1 LLAAICFTAL
11 LDVPKKKIVTSDW
24 ISGLQCLI
32 FPLDCPNILL
42 ANLIKY
48 RQGGLSMRRFPNS
61 KAIAPLAVIAFAA
74 LGGVAMAQ
82 QSADQI
88 INALKPTGNLVTGS
102 TRGIKLGGASAAPQ
116 QAAPSPARTVSTSAP
131 AAPVARPSTVHA
143 SASTPAPEPPA
154 AGPSV
159 NLTVNFPTGS
169 ADLTPAAQASLDA
182 LGKALASS
190 ELASFRFRIE
200 GHTDNVGSRE
210 VNLQLSQRRAEAV
223 VNYLSTTYNVAP
235 SRLEA
240 VGMGQE
246 APLVETPP
254 QTPEAR
260 NRRVQVINL
269 GA

>member
-1 LLAAICFTAL
+1 MRGFLKPIAAIPIAMFA
-11 LDVPKKKIVTSDW
+11 VTGS
-24 ISGLQCLI
+24 
-32 FPLDCPNILL
+32 
-42 ANLIKY
+42 
-48 RQGGLSMRRFPNS
+48 
-61 KAIAPLAVIAFAA
+61 
-74 LGGVAMAQ
+74 GGVASAQ
-82 QSADQI
+82 QSADSI

-102 TRGIKLGGASAAPQ
+102 TRGIKLGGSPSPA
-116 QAAPSPARTVSTSAP
+116 AAPSPAHQVSAAPSAP
-131 AAPVARPSTVHA
+131 RPQVAHNAAPADNQAQPG
-143 SASTPAPEPPA
+143 
-154 AGPSV
+154 GPSV

-169 ADLTPAAQASLDA
+169 ADLTPGARASLDA

-190 ELASFRFRIE
+190 DLASFRFRIE

-210 VNLQLSQRRAEAV
+210 ENLSLSQKRAEAV
-223 VNYLSTTYNVAP
+223 VSYLTSQYNVAP

-246 APLVETPP
+246 RPLVDTPP

>member
-1 LLAAICFTAL
+1 
-11 LDVPKKKIVTSDW
+11 
-24 ISGLQCLI
+24 
-32 FPLDCPNILL
+32 
-42 ANLIKY
+42 
-48 RQGGLSMRRFPNS
+48 MRRFRKPVT
-61 KAIAPLAVIAFAA
+61 IAPLAMIAWTAA
-74 LGGVAMAQ
+74 GGVAMAQ

-88 INALKPTGNLVTGS
+88 IAALKPTGNLVTGS
-102 TRGIKLGGASAAPQ
+102 TRGIKLGGSPAAIPTPSSTRSITASA
-116 QAAPSPARTVSTSAP
+116 STS
-131 AAPVARPSTVHA
+131 VARPSA
-143 SASTPAPEPPA
+143 SAAAPTAEPS

-159 NLTVNFPTGS
+159 NLTVNFPSGS

-190 ELASFRFRIE
+190 ELAKFRFRIE
-200 GHTDNVGSRE
+200 GHTDNVGSRD
-210 VNLQLSQRRAEAV
+210 VNLALSQRRAEAV
-223 VNYLSTTYNVAP
+223 VSYLTTQYNVQS

-246 APLVETPP
+246 QPAIETPP

>member
-1 LLAAICFTAL
+1 MRGFMKPIAAIPLALIGLTA
-11 LDVPKKKIVTSDW
+11 V
-24 ISGLQCLI
+24 
-32 FPLDCPNILL
+32 
-42 ANLIKY
+42 
-48 RQGGLSMRRFPNS
+48 GGL
-61 KAIAPLAVIAFAA
+61 AH
-74 LGGVAMAQ
+74 AQ
-82 QSADQI
+82 QSADAI
-88 INALKPTGNLVTGS
+88 INALKPSGNLVTGS
-102 TRGIKLGGASAAPQ
+102 TRGIKLGGSAAPAQ
-116 QAAPSPARTVSTSAP
+116 PAQTARPVSTSSAP
-131 AAPVARPSTVHA
+131 RPVQHPTAQTQA
-143 SASTPAPEPPA
+143 ETP

-169 ADLTPAAQASLDA
+169 ADLTPAARASLDA

-210 VNLQLSQRRAEAV
+210 ENLALSQRRAEAV
-223 VNYLSTTYNVAP
+223 VSYLTSQYNVAP
-235 SRLEA
+235 NRLEA